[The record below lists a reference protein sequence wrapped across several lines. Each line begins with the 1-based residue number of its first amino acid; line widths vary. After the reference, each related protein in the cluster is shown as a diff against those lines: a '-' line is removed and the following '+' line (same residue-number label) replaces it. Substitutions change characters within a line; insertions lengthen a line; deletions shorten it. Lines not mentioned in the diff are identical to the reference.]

1 MECNQQRSSS
11 SSDTSDNKTKI
22 LLKFKIP
29 KNSSSSAVDEQSGG
43 SADNINNY
51 KRVGLECN
59 KEFESGQALGGHMR
73 IHAQPVKKNSMSADF
88 SVCCSLCGKEFPS
101 MKSLFGHIKCH
112 PERDWRPP
120 PCPSN
125 SSSNFSEED
134 DMVFDCTEIM
144 PKWPVKGIK
153 RRMDVEDE
161 DDNDDDEEEMRLRDC
176 VSGLMLLKHITDGS
190 DSSGLSTQHHVNGGD
205 QHQEEVTNNAEE
217 EFDDLRLVGNGNFDE
232 QVDDFV
238 PIPVPFMIDESSDHV
253 MEDFIATVGQ
263 EGNVAAD
270 HVVESHRV
278 EVESHG
284 INTELVLGSVGYQ
297 RHFDGINDK
306 DNHGGKFVMGNS
318 KNNKDNKMMGL
329 YQDSP
334 SGVGSSVQVVGAS
347 TSTDKY
353 KCSTCDKT
361 FSTHQALG
369 GHRSSHN
376 KFKVTIINGDSST
389 KKSVSAFAPPVQ
401 SHQKQLNTRH
411 DQFYRVPMSDCATKR
426 KIIDEV
432 GGSSKA
438 DDISSSVHK
447 CSVCNKIFASGQ
459 ALGGHKRSHWTAPAA
474 DAQTEAQPQPQLELQ
489 LAVRSSGEE
498 ASTEAG
504 GKRIRLMGFDL
515 HVPAS
520 MVDNAA

>member
-1 MECNQQRSSS
+1 MLRSDS
-11 SSDTSDNKTKI
+11 
-22 LLKFKIP
+22 
-29 KNSSSSAVDEQSGG
+29 E
-43 SADNINNY
+43 
-51 KRVGLECN
+51 
-59 KEFESGQALGGHMR
+59 
-73 IHAQPVKKNSMSADF
+73 NSMSADF

-101 MKSLFGHIKCH
+101 MKSLFAHIKCH

-125 SSSNFSEED
+125 SSSNLSEED
-134 DMVFDCTEIM
+134 DMVFHSTEIM
-144 PKWPVKGIK
+144 PQWPVI
-153 RRMDVEDE
+153 EDE
-161 DDNDDDEEEMRLRDC
+161 DDNDDEEEMRLRNC

-205 QHQEEVTNNAEE
+205 QHHEEVTNNKEE
-217 EFDDLRLVGNGNFDE
+217 EFDDLRLVGNGNF
-232 QVDDFV
+232 V
-238 PIPVPFMIDESSDHV
+238 PIPVPVMIDESSDHV
-253 MEDFIATVGQ
+253 MQDFIGTVGQ
-263 EGNVAAD
+263 EGNVAAA
-270 HVVESHRV
+270 HHGVEISHRHV

-284 INTELVLGSVGYQ
+284 INTELVLGSVGDQ
-297 RHFDGINDK
+297 RLHFDGINDK
-306 DNHGGKFVMGNS
+306 EDNHGGKFVMGNS
-318 KNNKDNKMMGL
+318 KNNKMMKMKMGL
-329 YQDSP
+329 YQDRP
-334 SGVGSSVQVVGAS
+334 SGTVGSSVQVPGAS

-376 KFKVTIINGDSST
+376 KFKVTIINGDSCT

-401 SHQKQLNTRH
+401 I
-411 DQFYRVPMSDCATKR
+411 VDCATKR
-426 KIIDEV
+426 KSIDEI

-438 DDISSSVHK
+438 VDISSSVHHQ

-474 DAQTEAQPQPQLELQ
+474 EAQPEPQLELQ

-498 ASTEAG
+498 AGTQAG

-515 HVPAS
+515 NVPAS
-520 MVDNAA
+520 MVDNAAQDGGASW